1 MKMQRKNFPVCAFK
15 ALDTAEGVIE
25 AYVSV
30 FGVVDHAKERVQ
42 PGFFKDSLS
51 RKLPK
56 GVWMHDWTL
65 PVAKTLEAE
74 EVLPGDPRLPEG
86 IKQYGGL
93 RIKGQFNLAT
103 QRGREAFSDLT
114 FGTVDEFSFGYT
126 VQESEHHAKEGV
138 VDLLKGEIF
147 EWSPVLVG
155 CNPATVLV
163 DVKEAPAEAGA
174 DQQAADEQPGERE
187 AAADPVEPAEAETE
201 TKTGGLES
209 GPPFDEHAEAVV
221 SAAQAFIERARS
233 RSTARAKEGRMLSGA
248 NRDRLLAAC
257 EAMREADRVL
267 TEMLEQSAPKASP
280 EAILQAQI
288 RTQETLARLNG
299 VAV

>member
-163 DVKEAPAEAGA
+163 GA
-174 DQQAADEQPGERE
+174 KSDFETADEQPGERE
-187 AAADPVEPAEAETE
+187 AAADPAEPAEAETE

-221 SAAQAFIERARS
+221 SAAVAFIDRARG
-233 RSTARAKEGRMLSGA
+233 RSEARAKAGRVLSGA
-248 NRDRLLAAC
+248 NRDRLMAAC

-267 TEMLEQSAPKASP
+267 TEMLEATAPKASP